1 MFLVYSVLYGI
12 ALAFLLPYEYLKRPG
27 PLRKRWLRER
37 FGATGPS
44 QRVTDP
50 SQRVT
55 DPSQRVTDPSQRVT
69 DPSQRA
75 TGHSQN
81 VSGPYQSIWVHAVS
95 VGEVMAASA
104 FLKALKER
112 HPGLRIIVST
122 VTDTGQKVARERLS
136 DLAEVIY
143 LPFDMAALFRRAVE
157 RIRPRLFLVM
167 ETEIW
172 PNALRVL
179 RQKGVPAIVLNGR
192 ISEASFRGYKR
203 VRFFIRR
210 VLDDIALFCMQDEV
224 YAGRIIELGADNN
237 NVMITGN
244 FKFDIK
250 VTLEKPE
257 WALSMAGPVIVA
269 GSTHKGEEDLIA
281 SSYIRLKEDFGD
293 LNLIIAPR
301 HPERSDEVEALLRA
315 KGLPCVRRSRLKGR
329 EPLSGSVV
337 ILDTVGELS
346 SAYGVADIAIVG
358 GSFIGHGGQNP
369 LEPAYW
375 GKPVVC
381 GPHMENFPFIQEFYE
396 AGAAVRAEGPD
407 LYGTLKDLLL
417 STGRREEI
425 GRKAEELLKCNS
437 GAVDKAVRVV
447 EGYLKGHEAV

>member
-37 FGATGPS
+37 FGVTDPSQRTTGPS

-50 SQRVT
+50 SRDVSR
-55 DPSQRVTDPSQRVT
+55 PSQTL
-69 DPSQRA
+69 
-75 TGHSQN
+75 
-81 VSGPYQSIWVHAVS
+81 WVHAVS

-112 HPGLRIIVST
+112 HPGLRLIVST
-122 VTDTGQKVARERLS
+122 VTDTGQKVARERLAA
-136 DLAEVIY
+136 LAEVIY

-210 VLDDIALFCMQDEV
+210 VLEDIALFCMQDKV
-224 YAGRIIELGADNN
+224 YAGRIIALGADKN
-237 NVMITGN
+237 NVIITGN

-250 VTLEKPE
+250 VKLEKPV
-257 WALSMAGPVIVA
+257 WALGMAGPVIVA

-301 HPERSDEVEALLRA
+301 HPERSDEVEAILNA
-315 KGLPCVRRSRLKGR
+315 KGLSCVRRSHLKGR

-346 SAYGVADIAIVG
+346 SVYGVADIAIVG

-381 GPHMENFPFIQEFYE
+381 GPHMENFPFIEEFYE
-396 AGAAVRAEGPD
+396 AGAAVRAQGPD

-417 STGRREEI
+417 STGKRGEI
-425 GRKAEELLKCNS
+425 GRKAEELLKRNS